1 VEWLLISGQE
11 LVEWRDRAQKDAIAL
26 KIDSIEI
33 DWLLQEIAGVD
44 RASLRLASFNER
56 TQLAI
61 KQPLSVLTELWQ
73 KRLQERIPVQY
84 LAGVT
89 HWRHFSLKVAPGVL
103 IPRPETELTI
113 DIAVGAIKAS
123 EIDLMQGDWIDL
135 GTGSGAIA
143 LGLAEALPDS
153 TIHAVDISSEA
164 LAIARE
170 NATTLGLESRI
181 KFYQGSWWSPLESLK
196 GRASGMVSNPPYI
209 PTQAI
214 ADLQPEVARHEPH
227 LALDGG
233 SDGLACIRYL
243 VETAPD
249 YLISGGIWLV
259 EMMAGQGD
267 LVVQLLAAK
276 GCYEKIQL
284 VKDLAAI
291 DRFVLAYRR

>member
-1 VEWLLISGQE
+1 LEPLSIPGQE
-11 LVEWRDRAQKDAIAL
+11 LAKWRDLAHKEAIAL
-26 KIDSIEI
+26 EIDPMEV
-33 DWLLQEIAGVD
+33 DWLLQEVAGVD
-44 RASLRLASFNER
+44 RTSFRLGSFNER
-56 TQLAI
+56 SQSL
-61 KQPLSVLTELWQ
+61 KQPLSVLNELWQ
-73 KRLQERIPVQY
+73 KRLQERVPVQY
-84 LAGVT
+84 LARVS

-103 IPRPETELTI
+103 IPRPETELII
-113 DIAVGAIKAS
+113 DVAVSAIKAS
-123 EIDLMQGDWIDL
+123 AIALKQGDWVDL

-143 LGLAEALPDS
+143 LGLAEALPKA
-153 TIHAVDISSEA
+153 TLHAVDLSEEA

-170 NATTLGLESRI
+170 NAIASELEQRI
-181 KFYQGSWWSPLESLK
+181 KFYQGSWWSPLEHLK

-209 PTQAI
+209 PSQAI
-214 ADLQPEVARHEPH
+214 AHLQPEVAKHEPH

-233 SDGLACIRYL
+233 SDGLVCIRYL

-267 LVVQLLAAK
+267 RVVQLLEAK

-284 VKDLAAI
+284 VQDLASI